1 LSLLLGRS
9 ITISIRQRR
18 SILLLIIP
26 LALSAFTHLWNPI
39 GFPSLHADE
48 GTYIHRAMQIF
59 EGEGPLPQGAPFYDH
74 PYFGQIF
81 LASVLA
87 LIGYPDSL
95 NPSDDGNVHS
105 IEMLYLV
112 PRVLMGLLAVVDTF
126 LIYKIAERR
135 YNRKVAL
142 IASILFAVMPMT
154 WLLRRIMLDNILLP
168 FLLTSVLLAMHTKKP
183 EFKSSR
189 INKNIPII
197 LLSGIFLGLAIFTKI
212 PAFTMIPL
220 VGFIIYSNNK
230 NDYNS
235 IFKSLGLWFI
245 PVILI
250 PLIWPAAALSVGQ
263 FDNWEGAILRQT
275 QREGTTLA
283 DSINTF
289 FEVDPILLLIGIA
302 GIIFAAV
309 KKDFFLLLWTVPYLI
324 FLQLIGFSSVV
335 HLASLLP
342 PFCVAA
348 ARMIVDLSD
357 NISNSKKK
365 LQQILP
371 FAIIS
376 GIGIIGL
383 VSITLLIITNPNS
396 NYFNVYA
403 FIVQHLPDDRDIDNS
418 NEDQVTII
426 GRYWAKSYSWIPQYV
441 FHKNIELV
449 RDSSKNIIL
458 DPSLYSNKTSLPKD
472 EKIILIVDRGMKHNI
487 LSGDM
492 ASEDHQY
499 ERIRQIY
506 YSTNRVATFEDDRT
520 SYDRNKYPYISM
532 KLNRGIGNIEIRA
545 NYS

>member
-1 LSLLLGRS
+1 V
-9 ITISIRQRR
+9 
-18 SILLLIIP
+18 
-26 LALSAFTHLWNPI
+26 LSAFTHLWNPI

-48 GTYIHRAMQIF
+48 GTYINRAMQIF

-112 PRVLMGLLAVVDTF
+112 PRVLMGLLAVADTF

-183 EFKSSR
+183 EFKNSR

-263 FDNWEGAILRQT
+263 FDDWEDAVLWQAAERFDKPLYNT
-275 QREGTTLA
+275 
-283 DSINTF
+283 INTF
-289 FEVDPILLLIGIA
+289 FNIDPVLFVLSMA
-302 GIIFAAV
+302 GLIFAAV
-309 KKDFFLLLWTVPYLI
+309 KRDFFLLLWIAPFIIFIYLLTFSEI
-324 FLQLIGFSSVV
+324 LHLVLILPAFCIAAGGLIVSVSSK
-335 HLASLLP
+335 
-342 PFCVAA
+342 
-348 ARMIVDLSD
+348 
-357 NISNSKKK
+357 ISRNKK
-365 LQQILP
+365 LVRQILP
-371 FAIIS
+371 FATIS
-376 GIGIIGL
+376 AISIFGL
-383 VSITLLIITNPNS
+383 ISTAMLITSDVTS
-396 NYFNVYA
+396 TYFKTIA
-403 FIVQHLPDDRDIDNS
+403 FIVHYLPDYNNDNNDANKVTLVGFRWVPSFSWITNYIFPKDIDYKKFYSDSPIKTENVLLIADRAFMRYLS
-418 NEDQVTII
+418 DDQ
-426 GRYWAKSYSWIPQYV
+426 AE
-441 FHKNIELV
+441 KNIEQAEMLYNTTE
-449 RDSSKNIIL
+449 NIARF
-458 DPSLYSNKTSLPKD
+458 KD
-472 EKIILIVDRGMKHNI
+472 NTPRYN
-487 LSGDM
+487 
-492 ASEDHQY
+492 Y
-499 ERIRQIY
+499 EI
-506 YSTNRVATFEDDRT
+506 
-520 SYDRNKYPYISM
+520 YPYASM
-532 KLNRGIGNIEIRA
+532 EYNRIIGSIEIKT
-545 NYS
+545 NY

>member
-1 LSLLLGRS
+1 MSL
-9 ITISIRQRR
+9 QRYSVNVSR
-18 SILLLIIP
+18 LTSFLVFIP
-26 LALSAFTHLWNPI
+26 LVLSAFTHLWNPI
-39 GFPSLHADE
+39 GFPSLHPDE
-48 GTYIHRAMQIF
+48 ATYITRAMQIP
-59 EGEGPLPQGAPFYDH
+59 EGEGPLPNEAPFYDH

-81 LASVLA
+81 LASVLT

-95 NPSDDGNVHS
+95 TPSDDGDVHS

-112 PRVLMGLLAVVDTF
+112 PRVLMGLLAVADTF
-126 LIYKIAERR
+126 LIYKISERR

-142 IASILFAVMPMT
+142 IAAILFAVMPMS
-154 WLLRRIMLDNILLP
+154 WILRRIMLDNILLP
-168 FLLTSVLLAMHTKKP
+168 FLLTSILLATYTKKL
-183 EFKSSR
+183 ESESS
-189 INKNIPII
+189 IAKNIPMI
-197 LLSGIFLGLAIFTKI
+197 LLSGIFLGVAIFTKI

-230 NDYNS
+230 NNFKS

-250 PLIWPAAALSVGQ
+250 PAIWPAAASSIGQ
-263 FDNWEGAILRQT
+263 FDNWEDAILRQA

-289 FEVDPILLLIGIA
+289 FEIDPILLLIGIA
-302 GIIFAAV
+302 GIIFAAI
-309 KKDFFLLLWTVPYLI
+309 KRDFFLLLWAIPYLI

-348 ARMIVDLSD
+348 ARMIVDLS
-357 NISNSKKK
+357 NKIPSPKKR

-376 GIGIIGL
+376 VIGIFGL
-383 VSITLLIITNPNS
+383 LSTTLLISTNANS
-396 NYFNVYA
+396 TYFDVYA
-403 FIVQHLPDDRDIDNS
+403 FIVQYLPDNEDVDNS
-418 NEDQVTII
+418 EEDQVTII
-426 GRYWAKSYSWIPQYV
+426 GRYWTKSYSWIPQYV
-441 FHKNIELV
+441 FHKDIELV
-449 RDSSKNIIL
+449 RDTSKNIIL
-458 DPSLYSNKTSLPKD
+458 DPSLYSNKTSIPKD
-472 EKIILIVDRGMKHNI
+472 EKIILIVDGGMMRNI
-487 LSGDM
+487 LSNDT
-492 ASEDHQY
+492 SDEEY

-506 YSTNRVATFEDDRT
+506 YNTSTVATFEGSRT
-520 SYDRNKYPYISM
+520 FYDPYPYTSM